1 MKFLCAPSFLTR
13 LLTAALFMFCHIDSA
28 NAGDD
33 VQFVF
38 SSEVESEPSF
48 RGRNLTSDVELWSY
62 FDYSWSGISSGL
74 RLASM
79 SHNESNSN
87 YDGFISYSYATE
99 LFYFTG
105 GFNVIN
111 HFDISEDEIFFEV
124 SGREDFFNFTP
135 SVLISQEIGGSRTY
149 TELSLSQDIIHNDL
163 LFNPHARIS
172 FGDYYSTGFKENH
185 YDIGMDITK
194 RIKYDGVD
202 FFFTAS
208 LNAVMPMDGIKSAI
222 GEDDI
227 YVQSSVGLLIRFN

>member
-1 MKFLCAPSFLTR
+1 MRKTKMPRKTFIQI
-13 LLTAALFMFCHIDSA
+13 LLFQLLISNCYAEDE
-28 NAGDD
+28 
-33 VQFVF
+33 VQFVLSF
-38 SSEVESEPSF
+38 EVESEPSF
-48 RGRNLTSDVELWSY
+48 RGRNLSSDVELWSY
-62 FDYSWSGISSGL
+62 AVYSWSGISAGL

-79 SHNESNSN
+79 TDNESDSN

-149 TELSLSQDIIHNDL
+149 TELSLSQDIIRNDW
-163 LFNPHARIS
+163 LFNPHARFS
-172 FGDYYSTGFKENH
+172 FGDYHSTDFEENH
-185 YDIGMDITK
+185 FDLGMDITK
-194 RIKYDGVD
+194 HIKLEGVD
-202 FFFTAS
+202 FYFTAS
-208 LNAVMPMDGIKSAI
+208 LNAVKPMDGIRSET